1 VVLGQYFCEKCG
13 RPIKQPG
20 LCPSCVEKEL
30 RTIRMGNY
38 CDFCHKLATETSLY
52 INVKTKKRYC
62 TECMKVFRTQL
73 LLSGLPG
80 DYVDKIMKRD
90 FIPINWN
97 THLKLHRKKPD

>member
-1 VVLGQYFCEKCG
+1 MGQYFCEKCG
-13 RPIKQPG
+13 RPIKEPG
-20 LCPSCVEKEL
+20 LCPSCLEKEL

-38 CDFCHKLATETSLY
+38 CDFCHKLATETQLY

-62 TECMKVFRTQL
+62 VECMKVFRTQL
-73 LLSGLPG
+73 LLNGLPG